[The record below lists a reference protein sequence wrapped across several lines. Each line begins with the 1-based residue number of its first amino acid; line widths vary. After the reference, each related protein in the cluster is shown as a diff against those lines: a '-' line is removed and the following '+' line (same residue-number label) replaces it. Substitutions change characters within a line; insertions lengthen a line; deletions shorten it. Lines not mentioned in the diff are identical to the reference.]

1 MPISLDRYVER
12 VLAARTKRAVF
23 DAWRADVLAAMPIS
37 AARTKRAVFG
47 AWRADARR
55 RGLVVGRWMWWMQM
69 HGYLLQALLR
79 FWAGE
84 VS

>member
-23 DAWRADVLAAMPIS
+23 DAWRAD
-37 AARTKRAVFG
+37 
-47 AWRADARR
+47 ARR
-55 RGLVVGRWMWWMQM
+55 RDLVVGRWIWWMQM

-79 FWAGE
+79 FWARE